1 MIKNIRAFL
10 AMAALAATVSF
21 PVKSWSM
28 PAQTPASKPATK
40 APSTPPP
47 TDAEIA
53 DAKSKGMVWVNT
65 NTKVYHKSGD
75 ATYGK
80 TKHGQFMTEADAI
93 KGGNRLAKASP
104 IGHKKTPAAGP
115 SN

>member
-1 MIKNIRAFL
+1 MIKNIRTFL
-10 AMAALAATVSF
+10 AVAALAATVSF

-28 PAQTPASKPATK
+28 PAQTPASRPAATK
-40 APSTPPP
+40 AP